1 MANFFIGRKE
11 EKEILEAALSSKEAE
26 MIAVIGRRRVGKTY
40 LIESVYEDQ
49 IVFQITGLQ
58 NATKAEQLD
67 NFAIRLTKLT
77 QSKIPLE
84 RPKSWLRAFDILT
97 TYLDE
102 QLGAEK
108 KVVFLDELPWLSTHK
123 SGFLTGLSYFWN
135 SWAVKKNIVLVV
147 CGSAASWMIQKVINN
162 KGGLYNRVTKR
173 IFLSPFTLAET
184 ETYFQAKDFDFTRY
198 QITQLYLALGGIPH
212 HLKEVQKGK
221 TAVQNINQICFSQQG
236 LLRTEFSRLYPA
248 LFAHADKHIAVIR
261 ALATK
266 QKGLTRNEIIKT
278 AKLPN
283 GNSTTR
289 VLEELEYSGFISAYR
304 PFNKKKKNRLYRL
317 TDEYSLFY
325 LKFIEGKAYEGK
337 SVWNHL
343 SQTQAFK
350 TWSGYAFESLCLKHI
365 PQIKKSLDIAGIYSL
380 SSSFYHKGTSTE
392 LGTQIDLLI
401 DRNDG
406 AINLFE
412 IKFYADP
419 FIVSKSYADNLRQK
433 RSIFKSIT
441 KTKKQIFYVLIAA
454 QGVVENGHSQAVF
467 SQVLGLDDLFVNLQ
481 F

>member
-1 MANFFIGRKE
+1 MNPFFIGRTE
-11 EKEILEAALSSKEAE
+11 EISILESALSSREAE

-40 LIESVYEDQ
+40 LVESVYQEK
-49 IVFQITGLQ
+49 IIFQLTGLQ
-58 NATKAEQLD
+58 HTSKADQLD
-67 NFAIRLTKLT
+67 NFIIQLNKKV

-84 RPKSWLRAFDILT
+84 KPKSWLRAFAMLT
-97 TYLDE
+97 TYLED
-102 QLGAEK
+102 QIGNEK
-108 KVVFLDELPWLSTHK
+108 QVVFLDELPWLATHK

-162 KGGLYNRVTKR
+162 KGGLYNRLTKR
-173 IFLSPFTLAET
+173 IFLAPFSLSET
-184 ETYFQAKDFDFTRY
+184 ETYFKAQGFDFTRY

-221 TAVQNINQICFSQQG
+221 TAIQNINRICFSKNG
-236 LLRTEFSRLYPA
+236 LLRDEFSRLYPA
-248 LFAHADKHIAVIR
+248 LFAHAENHIAIIR

-266 QKGLTRNEIIKT
+266 QKGLTRSEIITLSKI
-278 AKLPN
+278 PN
-283 GNSTTR
+283 GSGVTR
-289 VLEELEYSGFISAYR
+289 TLEELEYSGFISTYR
-304 PFNKKKKNRLYRL
+304 PFNKKKKNKLYRL

-325 LKFIEGKAYEGK
+325 LKFIEGKVYEGTDI
-337 SVWNHL
+337 WNHL
-343 SQTQAFK
+343 SQTQTYK
-350 TWSGYAFESLCLKHI
+350 SWSGYAFESICLKHI

-380 SSSFYHKGTSTE
+380 SSSFYQKGTTE
-392 LGTQIDLLI
+392 QKGTQIDLLI

-412 IKFYADP
+412 IKFYTDP
-419 FIVSKSYADNLRQK
+419 FTVSKQYAEELRQK

-454 QGVVENGHSQAVF
+454 QGVIANAHSQEIF
-467 SQVLGLDDLFVNLQ
+467 GQVLTLDDLFREL
-481 F
+481 

>member
-1 MANFFIGRKE
+1 MSNFFIGRNE
-11 EKEILEAALSSKEAE
+11 EKEILESALSSNEPE

-40 LIESVYEDQ
+40 LIESAYQDK
-49 IVFQITGLQ
+49 IIFQITGLQ
-58 NATKAEQLD
+58 NATKGDQLD
-67 NFAIRLTKLT
+67 NFAIRLTKL
-77 QSKIPLE
+77 SKSKVPIE
-84 RPKSWLRAFDILT
+84 RPKSWLRAFAMLT
-97 TYLDE
+97 TYLE
-102 QLGAEK
+102 EEIGEEK
-108 KVVFLDELPWLSTHK
+108 KVIFLDELPWLATHK

-135 SWAVKKNIVLVV
+135 SWATKKNIVLVV
-147 CGSAASWMIQKVINN
+147 CGSAASWMIQKVVNN
-162 KGGLYNRVTKR
+162 KGGLYNRLTKR
-173 IFLSPFTLAET
+173 IFLSPFTLSET
-184 ETYFQAKDFDFTRY
+184 ESYFQAQGFDFNRY

-221 TAVQNINQICFSQQG
+221 TAVQNINQICFSKNG

-248 LFAHADKHIAVIR
+248 LFAHADNHIAIIR

-266 QKGLTRNEIIKT
+266 QKGLTRNEIIKA
-278 AKLPN
+278 AKMPN

-289 VLEELEYSGFISAYR
+289 TLQELEYSGFITAFR
-304 PFNKKKKNRLYRL
+304 PFNKKKKNQLYRL

-343 SQTQAFK
+343 SQTQTFK
-350 TWSGYAFESLCLKHI
+350 TWSGYAFESLCLKHV
-365 PQIKKSLDIAGIYSL
+365 PQIKKALDIAGIYSL
-380 SSSFYHKGTSTE
+380 SSSFYKKGTDSTP
-392 LGTQIDLLI
+392 GTQIDLLI

-419 FIVSKSYADNLRQK
+419 FILSKSYTDNLKLK
-433 RSIFKSIT
+433 RSIFKNAT

-454 QGVVENGHSQAVF
+454 QGIVENAHSQAIF
-467 SQVLGLDDLFVNLQ
+467 SQVLTLDDLFVEV
-481 F
+481 

>member
-1 MANFFIGRKE
+1 MTNFFIGRNE
-11 EKEILEAALSSKEAE
+11 EKEILEAALNSKEAE

-40 LIESVYEDQ
+40 LIESVYKDQ
-49 IVFQITGLQ
+49 TVFQITGLQ
-58 NATKAEQLD
+58 NTTKADQLD

-77 QSKIPLE
+77 QSNIPLE
-84 RPKSWLRAFDILT
+84 RPKSWLRAFAILT

-102 QLGAEK
+102 QLENETEK
-108 KVVFLDELPWLSTHK
+108 KVVFLDELPWLATHK

-135 SWAVKKNIVLVV
+135 SWAVKKNIILVV

-221 TAVQNINQICFSQQG
+221 TAIQNVNQICFSKNG

-261 ALATK
+261 ALAAK
-266 QKGLTRNEIIKT
+266 QKGLTRNEIIKM

-337 SVWNHL
+337 SVWNYL
-343 SQTQAFK
+343 SQTQVFK

-380 SSSFYHKGTSTE
+380 SSSFYHKGTATE
-392 LGTQIDLLI
+392 
-401 DRNDG
+401 
-406 AINLFE
+406 
-412 IKFYADP
+412 P
-419 FIVSKSYADNLRQK
+419 
-433 RSIFKSIT
+433 
-441 KTKKQIFYVLIAA
+441 
-454 QGVVENGHSQAVF
+454 
-467 SQVLGLDDLFVNLQ
+467 
-481 F
+481 